1 MGAPIYLDHNATT
14 RPAPEVIAAMT
25 ECLEHGW
32 GNPSSA
38 HRLGTEA
45 KGRLNAARAQV
56 AALIGAVA
64 ARIVFTASAT
74 EANHMA
80 ILGALAARPDR
91 RHIVT
96 SAVEHPSSL
105 MLLRHLQSRGV
116 RVTTL
121 GVDAEGRLDRAALD
135 AAIDDDTALVSLM
148 WANNETGVLFP
159 VAEIAEIA
167 QRRGVLFH
175 CDAVQAAGRV
185 TIDLAQLPI
194 DLLTL
199 SAHKLHGPKG
209 VGALHVRKD
218 FALPPMVFGHQER
231 GRRGGT
237 ENLAAIVG
245 FGVAAQ
251 LAARA
256 PTEDIPRIAALRDR
270 LEFGL
275 LQRIPQTRLNGA
287 VAARIGNTTNLRFA
301 TVDAEIVLDR
311 LDRAGICASS
321 GSACAAGGSEPSP
334 VLLAMG
340 QSRAE
345 ALAALRFSLGRDTTA
360 ADIDRVLELL
370 PGIVCPLVGEAA

>member
-1 MGAPIYLDHNATT
+1 MDAPIYLDHNATT
-14 RPAPEVIAAMT
+14 RPAPEVVAAMT
-25 ECLEHGW
+25 ACLADCW

-38 HRLGTEA
+38 HRLGTAA
-45 KGRLNAARAQV
+45 KARLNAARAQV
-56 AALIGAVA
+56 AALVGSAA

-91 RHIVT
+91 RHVVT
-96 SAVEHPSSL
+96 NAVEHPSSQ
-105 MLLRHLQSRGV
+105 MLFRHLESRGV

-121 GVDAEGRLDRAALD
+121 GVDAEGRLDLAGVDD
-135 AAIDDDTALVSLM
+135 AIGDDTALVSLM

-159 VAEIAEIA
+159 VADIAAIA

-185 TIDLAQLPI
+185 PIDLSQLPV

-209 VGALHVRKD
+209 VGALHVRKE
-218 FALPPMVFGHQER
+218 FALPPLVFGHQER

-245 FGVAAQ
+245 FGVAAE

-256 PTEDIPRIAALRDR
+256 VAGDVPRIAALRDR

-275 LQRIPQTRLNGA
+275 LQRLPHTHINGA
-287 VAARIGNTTNLRFA
+287 PAERLANTSNLRFA
-301 TVDAEIVLDR
+301 SIDAEIVLDR
-311 LDRAGICASS
+311 LDRAGVCASS
-321 GSACAAGGSEPSP
+321 GSACAAGGTEPSP

-340 QSRAE
+340 RSRAE
-345 ALAALRFSLGRDTTA
+345 ALAAVRFSLGRDTTA
-360 ADIDRVLELL
+360 EDIDRVLDLL
-370 PGIVCPLVGEAA
+370 PGIVRPLLGEAA

>member
-1 MGAPIYLDHNATT
+1 MDAPIYLDHNATT

-25 ECLEHGW
+25 DCLERCW

-38 HRLGTEA
+38 HRMGGDA
-45 KGRLNAARAQV
+45 KARLNSARGEV
-56 AALIGAVA
+56 AALLGTVA

-80 ILGALAARPDR
+80 ILGALAARPHK
-91 RHIVT
+91 RHVVT

-105 MLLRHLQSRGV
+105 MLLRHLQGRGV

-121 GVDAEGRLDRAALD
+121 GVDAEGRLDLAALET
-135 AAIDDDTALVSLM
+135 AIDDDTALVSLM

-185 TIDLAQLPI
+185 PLDLAQLPV
-194 DLLTL
+194 DLLSL

-209 VGALHVRKD
+209 VGALYVRKD

-256 PTEDIPRIAALRDR
+256 PTEDIPRITALRDR

-275 LQRIPQTRLNGA
+275 LQRLPQTRLNGA
-287 VAARIGNTTNLRFA
+287 HAGRIGNTTNLRFA
-301 TVDAEIVLDR
+301 SLDAEIVLDR
-311 LDRAGICASS
+311 LDRAGVFASS
-321 GSACAAGGSEPSP
+321 GSACAAGGTEPSP
-334 VLLAMG
+334 VQLAMG
-340 QSRAE
+340 RSRAE
-345 ALAALRFSLGRDTTA
+345 ALAALRLSLGRDTTA
-360 ADIDRVLELL
+360 AEIDRVLELL
-370 PGIVCPLVGEAA
+370 PGIVRPLVGVAA

>member
-14 RPAPEVIAAMT
+14 RPVPEVIAAMT
-25 ECLEHGW
+25 ECLEHCW

-38 HRLGTEA
+38 HRLGAAA

-116 RVTTL
+116 RVTAL

-159 VAEIAEIA
+159 VAGIAEIA

-209 VGALHVRKD
+209 VGALYVRKE
-218 FALPPMVFGHQER
+218 FALPPMIFGHQER
-231 GRRGGT
+231 ARRGGT
-237 ENLAAIVG
+237 ENLAAIAG

-275 LQRIPQTRLNGA
+275 LQHIPQTRLNGA

-321 GSACAAGGSEPSP
+321 GAACAAGGTEPSP

-360 ADIDRVLELL
+360 AEIDLVLELL
-370 PGIVCPLVGEAA
+370 PAIVRPLLGVAA